1 MRPMAAVR
9 LGPLLGLL
17 AVVSLANV
25 AAAAAPTKLANGIVT
40 PATGTTATVFQFS
53 VQFQSGTTT
62 ASSATASV
70 AGNSLPLSLAGGNA
84 GHETWT
90 GSSALPVGSWTVT
103 YSAVSSSGPNPT
115 PIDVGPVVV
124 TAPPPPPP
132 VPTPRPTLR
141 PTPRPTA
148 APATPVPAVSL
159 SPGTSPTP
167 LGTTVSDPSGVPSTS
182 GSASSSQG
190 ASPSPSPSPSPGAV
204 SGSRRFSVPLEG
216 VVAMGLLG
224 AVAVAAALGE
234 RRRRLAVEAFREA
247 EASAGGA
254 PPPERDGPD
263 DGWGDQTVDD
273 ETVATIEYGA
283 SEEPP
288 ADPTTD

>member
-1 MRPMAAVR
+1 MRFRAAST
-9 LGPLLGLL
+9 LCLAL
-17 AVVSLANV
+17 AVLNLATAGS
-25 AAAAAPTKLANGIVT
+25 AAAAAAKLTGGTIA
-40 PATGTTATVFQFS
+40 PMTGTTVTTFQFS
-53 VQFQSGTTT
+53 VHFVGSTTDE
-62 ASSATASV
+62 AVAVSASV
-70 AGNSLPLSLAGGNA
+70 AGFTVPLSLSSGSVRNG
-84 GHETWT
+84 TWSGT
-90 GSSALPVGSWTVT
+90 STLPAGSWTVT
-103 YSAVSSSGPNPT
+103 YQSTSTGLTNPSFTVSGQ
-115 PIDVGPVVV
+115 VVV
-124 TAPPPPPP
+124 TAPTPPPPP
-132 VPTPRPTLR
+132 P

-204 SGSRRFSVPLEG
+204 TGSRPFRVPLEG

-234 RRRRLAVEAFREA
+234 RRRRRAVEAFREA
-247 EASAGGA
+247 EASGGGA
-254 PPPERDGPD
+254 PPPNGDGPD
-263 DGWGDQTVDD
+263 DGWGDQIVDD
-273 ETVATIEYGA
+273 ETVATIEYEA
-283 SEEPP
+283 PEDPW